1 MQYIGNNGDR
11 IIEHFTN
18 KKAVREFHPTGKG
31 MFSLHITN
39 VKQKKRFCLGNS
51 SETKVATDF
60 CSNFF
65 H

>member
-1 MQYIGNNGDR
+1 MQYIDNNGDR

-39 VKQKKRFCLGNS
+39 VKKKKNDFVKVIPLKQK
-51 SETKVATDF
+51 
-60 CSNFF
+60 
-65 H
+65 